1 MTLIKNACEGE
12 LFHDVDVEYAF
23 STLQILDDEDEDEDV
38 LEEKKG
44 EE

>member
-23 STLQILDDEDEDEDV
+23 STLQILDDEDEDV

>member
-23 STLQILDDEDEDEDV
+23 STLQILDEDEDV

>member
-1 MTLIKNACEGE
+1 MTLIKNACEGSYSTTWASST
-12 LFHDVDVEYAF
+12 LL
-23 STLQILDDEDEDEDV
+23 STLQILDDEEEDEDV